1 MSRFSSRLDQVR
13 IAAPCTADW
22 EQMIGNDRVRFC
34 GQCSLNVYNLSELT
48 KAEAEEFIARN
59 EGRLC
64 VRYYRRADGS
74 VLTKNCPVGLKAI
87 RRRMSRV
94 AQALSTAVISF
105 LAGIGF
111 YGFANPLS
119 RPKPLMGMI
128 LRSPVISEPVGMG
141 RPVMGKPV
149 IERPVG
155 SFLMGEMTIETPR
168 VHPVKSRRK

>member
-1 MSRFSSRLDQVR
+1 MARFSSRLDQVR

-22 EQMIGNDRVRFC
+22 EQMVGNDQVRFC

-48 KAEAEEFIARN
+48 KGEAEEFIARN

-74 VLTKNCPVGLKAI
+74 ILTRNCPIGVRTL
-87 RRRMSRV
+87 RRRLSRT
-94 AQALSTAVISF
+94 AQAASTAVISF

-111 YGFANPLS
+111 YGFAN
-119 RPKPLMGMI
+119 RPFRPQPLMGTYV
-128 LRSPVISEPVGMG
+128 RSPV
-141 RPVMGKPV
+141 
-149 IERPVG
+149 
-155 SFLMGEMTIETPR
+155 LMGEMVEVPIQPAPTIQGSFGMGQMTIDTPR